1 MTTIDT
7 TEHAPPAVLQ
17 SPLADTELQN
27 IATQFLALESK
38 LLDEAREEDWYQLLD
53 PELLYVIPIRQA
65 TEQRSDEVNRAAFRV
80 RDTLAH
86 VRLRID
92 RLNTAKAYSEIPPS
106 RTTRLV
112 GSVLARKTDRDNVI
126 AVSSAVLLYRQR
138 GIDPHFDLIPY
149 RRNDE
154 LRITAD
160 GARLLSR
167 EILLTEVALA
177 TPNLGLFL

>member
-7 TEHAPPAVLQ
+7 TEHVPPPLLQ
-17 SPLADTELQN
+17 IPGADTELQN

-38 LLDEAREEDWYQLLD
+38 LLDEAREEEWYQLLD

-92 RLNTAKAYSEIPPS
+92 RLSTAKAYSEIPPS
-106 RTTRLV
+106 RTMSNGSGAMTISTSSSSSPTR
-112 GSVLARKTDRDNVI
+112 STSMA
-126 AVSSAVLLYRQR
+126 SSTR
-138 GIDPHFDLIPY
+138 
-149 RRNDE
+149 
-154 LRITAD
+154 
-160 GARLLSR
+160 SR
-167 EILLTEVALA
+167 CRS
-177 TPNLGLFL
+177 